1 MSKPQNA
8 PNVSKQPKGKPYEAY
23 IIAGSNAWDKTKQ
36 QTVLE
41 WTKAEPNYQPIILGS
56 KQLQEIDRLKLA
68 VEVGNVAIYRAGTLT
83 EAEKSAIC
91 QNLAKHSTAETV
103 AFYDEALQLE
113 ENASEYIARLREDL
127 PSGGSAEPKDEYEER
142 FNTLGDNGKVAEFLK
157 WYAKPLQRHAQS
169 REFYQYNGKKWEILE
184 RDLLGRE
191 IRNFFIAKGIKKY
204 SAIRIKKMIDL
215 FEYELEPTA
224 KHNPYILAFNNGI
237 LDKRSLE
244 FKPHTATAFITSFIN
259 ADYSEDKQP
268 TPNFDK
274 WLKFVSNGSLE
285 RARTILAGLF
295 MVLTNAD
302 KWQLFIEVTGAGGT
316 GKSTYT
322 EIAKLLAGENN
333 HVGITLKALDDEVKR
348 CIIIDKTFIISGE
361 QPKYTGNGATIR
373 AITGGDDVFFNP
385 KHKKPF
391 SQKVNAV
398 FMTTNNS
405 PIIFTENS
413 GGTERRRVIFRFD
426 KVVPIEE
433 RDFNLLDKIQAETGG
448 IIRLLFDTFPN
459 PLEAKALLEKQR
471 VSQEALAVK
480 MEVNHVLEFALE
492 FEVMPVMNGLS
503 MGSNLTD
510 GSNRDNAIYPAYI
523 YYCQLNDIEP
533 INRRTFTRAFKQALR
548 ELDKGEYQTRES
560 NGRTI
565 TNIKFIDK
573 NQTFNKWR
581 G

>member
-1 MSKPQNA
+1 MTKPVKA
-8 PNVSKQPKGKPYEAY
+8 PFVDKQPKGKPYEAY
-23 IIAGSNAWDKTKQ
+23 IIAGTNAWDKTKQ

-41 WTKAEPNYQPIILGS
+41 WTKAESGYQPIILSS
-56 KQLQEIDRLKLA
+56 KQLQKIDRLKLA
-68 VEVGNVAIYRAGTLT
+68 VEVGKVSIFRAGKLT

-91 QNLAKHSTAETV
+91 QNLAKYSTAETV

-113 ENASEYIARLREDL
+113 ENASGYISRLRAE
-127 PSGGSAEPKDEYEER
+127 SGGGMEEIEEDFEER

-157 WYAKPLQRHAQS
+157 WYEKPLQRHAQS
-169 REFYQYNGKKWEILE
+169 GEFYQFNGKKWEALE
-184 RDLLGRE
+184 DDLLGRE

-215 FEYELEPTA
+215 FKYELEPTA
-224 KHNPYILAFNNGI
+224 KHNPHLLAFNNGI
-237 LDKRSLE
+237 LDKRSLK
-244 FKPHTATAFITSFIN
+244 FTAHTSKAFITSFIN
-259 ADYSEDKQP
+259 ADYSEQEQP

-274 WLKFVSNGSLE
+274 WLEFVSNGNLE
-285 RARTILAGLF
+285 RAKTILAGLF
-295 MVLTNAD
+295 MVLTNTD
-302 KWQLFIEVTGAGGT
+302 KWQLFIEVTRLGGT

-361 QPKYTGNGATIR
+361 QPKYTGDGATIR
-373 AITGGDDVFFNP
+373 AITGGDDIFFNP

-398 FMTTNNS
+398 FMTTNNT
-405 PIIFTENS
+405 PILFTENS
-413 GGTERRRVIFRFD
+413 GGTERRRVIFKFD
-426 KVVPIEE
+426 RIVPIEE
-433 RDFNLLDKIQAETGG
+433 RDFNLIDKIQAETGG
-448 IIRLLFDTFPN
+448 IIRLLFDTFPD

-480 MEVNHVLEFALE
+480 MEVNHVLEFAQE
-492 FEVMPVMNGLS
+492 FEILPTVNGLA
-503 MGSNLTD
+503 MGSSLNNGT
-510 GSNRDNAIYPAYI
+510 RDSAIYPAYI
-523 YYCQLNDIEP
+523 YFCQLNDIEP
-533 INRRTFTRAFKQALR
+533 INRRTFTRAFKQALK

-560 NGRTI
+560 NGRTV
-565 TNIKFIDK
+565 TNVRYIDK
-573 NQTFNKWR
+573 QRTFNKWQ